1 MCEAPAL
8 IAVTR
13 HDTKP
18 ANSGT
23 NRATRRAARAKV
35 LQPSAAITLQTAL
48 AESSPISPRAPWV
61 RVIAAHGLLWT
72 LAALPYAGMLVAEA
86 MRQSAEP
93 RYLAALGQAVA
104 TLLPWAICS
113 VGLHAYLMRH
123 AERWTLARLLAAY
136 AIAMLLFVLP
146 QEVFQAWLIKWLQGA
161 ALPSPTQVLTQL
173 TPFYWLAD
181 ATLLVA
187 TLAGVLGWLAYQ
199 RHQEG
204 LERRHAAETALAAS
218 RLQIESLR
226 LASLQAQLEPHF
238 LFNALNAIA
247 GLVRAREHEQA
258 LSALAGVSDLLR
270 HAVRAT
276 QRTWATLGDE
286 IEFLRAYLDVQQLR
300 FGERL
305 RVQWSVADAALGFPC
320 PPLVLQPLV
329 ENAIR
334 HGIEALPEPGQLRI
348 ELALDGDCALI
359 KIGNS
364 RPSHPASPG
373 FGIGQ
378 SNTRERLA
386 LLYAGGATLDV
397 HDAADWYQVTLR
409 LPEPADD

>member
-1 MCEAPAL
+1 M
-8 IAVTR
+8 
-13 HDTKP
+13 
-18 ANSGT
+18 
-23 NRATRRAARAKV
+23 
-35 LQPSAAITLQTAL
+35 
-48 AESSPISPRAPWV
+48 AESPSISPRATWV
-61 RVIAAHGLLWT
+61 RRCASHALLWS

-93 RYLAALGQAVA
+93 RYLAALGQSVA

-113 VGLHAYLMRH
+113 AGLHAHLMRH
-123 AERWTLARLLAAY
+123 AERWTLTRLLSTYAA
-136 AIAMLLFVLP
+136 AALLFVLP
-146 QEVFQAWLIKWLQGA
+146 QEVFQAWLVKWLNGA
-161 ALPSPTQVLTQL
+161 ALPSAIHVLTQL
-173 TPFYWLAD
+173 PPFYWLAD
-181 ATLLVA
+181 ATLLAA

-199 RHQEG
+199 RHQDG
-204 LERRHAAETALAAS
+204 LERRHAAEAALAAS

-247 GLVRAREHEQA
+247 GLVRAREHERA

-286 IEFLRAYLDVQQLR
+286 IAFLRAYLDVQHLR

-305 RVQWSVADAALGFPC
+305 TVEWSVPDAALGFPC
-320 PPLVLQPLV
+320 PPLLLQPLV

-334 HGIEALPEPGQLRI
+334 HGIEALPEPGRVSI
-348 ELALDGDCALI
+348 EVSLTEQAAVI
-359 KIGNS
+359 VIGNS
-364 RPSHPASPG
+364 RPAEPASPG

-386 LLYAGGATLDV
+386 LLYPRGASLDV
-397 HDAADWYQVTLR
+397 ASSATWYRVTLH
-409 LPEPADD
+409 LPEPPDD